1 MLGYNYVS
9 TDIRYEKE
17 AWVYP
22 VVSFIAELG
31 GSLGLFVG
39 FSFLTFWDC
48 LDFLLVKYNYQLEWD
63 GLSKLRIESL
73 RFYQL
78 VNIIIII
85 RKIQEIFHLKHRPR
99 AHCSENTNQNSVSTY
114 FSLSNWSCSVFQP
127 VFLVFVNLSTGPISL
142 HQQLRVSLP
151 FLYEGRVSIWRKKD
165 SYIIYR
171 NLWRK

>member
-78 VNIIIII
+78 VNIII
-85 RKIQEIFHLKHRPR
+85 RKIQEIFHLKHRPH
-99 AHCSENTNQNSVSTY
+99 AEKTQTKTQYLH
-114 FSLSNWSCSVFQP
+114 
-127 VFLVFVNLSTGPISL
+127 IS
-142 HQQLRVSLP
+142 HSVSLP
-151 FLYEGRVSIWRKKD
+151 FLYEGRASIWRIHI
-165 SYIIYR
+165 SYIETCEEN
-171 NLWRK
+171 NLSVTRKLLSRGADVDWRREITGCPQ

>member
-78 VNIIIII
+78 VNIII
-85 RKIQEIFHLKHRPR
+85 RKIQEIFHLKHRPH
-99 AHCSENTNQNSVSTY
+99 AHCWENTNQNSVSTY

-127 VFLVFVNLSTGPISL
+127 VFLVFVNLSTGPISH

>member
-1 MLGYNYVS
+1 MISSLFMLGYNYVS

-85 RKIQEIFHLKHRPR
+85 RKIQEIFHLKHRPH
-99 AHCSENTNQNSVSTY
+99 AHCWENTNQNSVSTY
-114 FSLSNWSCSVFQP
+114 FSLSQFAILVWRQSV
-127 VFLVFVNLSTGPISL
+127 NM
-142 HQQLRVSLP
+142 
-151 FLYEGRVSIWRKKD
+151 KD